1 MNEVSVRARSLG
13 LMSTAVL
20 AALAL
25 AGCSPAGD
33 ADTEA
38 SPTGAPADLCDAAA
52 PTGDAVEAVDVS
64 GDAGEPSEA
73 SFKAP
78 LEFDEPQ
85 RLVLDEGEGDPVASG
100 DYLQYAMTAYDA
112 VTGDEIGQLGYGE
125 GELLPS
131 LVSPEA
137 LGQFVG
143 CENIGSRLVLAL
155 PGTTAQDGTQS
166 NGQIYVFDM
175 LGTTPTAAWGED
187 QEPKAGMPTVELA
200 KDGAPT
206 VTIPEGAK
214 APETTELETLKAGD
228 GATVGEGDGVLV
240 QYTGVKLSDGSVFD
254 SSWDR
259 GTPAQFQTT
268 GVVEGFKKALEGQK
282 VGSQVLA
289 VIPPAEGYGASEG
302 HELQKETLV
311 FVVDILATQHIEAA
325 AATDVPAH

>member
-1 MNEVSVRARSLG
+1 
-13 LMSTAVL
+13 MSTAVL

-38 SPTGAPADLCDAAA
+38 SPSAAPADLCDAAA
-52 PTGDAVEAVDVS
+52 PTGDAVESVTVE
-64 GDAGEPSEA
+64 GEVGEPATA
-73 SFKAP
+73 SFEAP
-78 LEFDEPQ
+78 LEFDESQ
-85 RLVLDEGEGDPVASG
+85 RIVLEEGDGDPVASG

-112 VTGDEIGQLGYGE
+112 VTGDEIGQIGYE
-125 GELLPS
+125 EAELLPS

-155 PGTTAQDGTQS
+155 PGTTAADGTVS

-175 LGTTPTAAWGED
+175 LGTTPTAAWGEE
-187 QEPKAGMPTVELA
+187 QEPTAGLPTVELA
-200 KDGAPT
+200 EDGAPT
-206 VTIPEGAK
+206 ITIPEGAE
-214 APETTELETLKAGD
+214 APETTELSTLKAGD
-228 GATVGEGDGVLV
+228 GATVDEGDAVLV

-254 SSWDR
+254 SSWES

-289 VIPPAEGYGASEG
+289 VIPPVEGYGEG
-302 HELQKETLV
+302 EINDTDLVGETLV
-311 FVVDILATQHIEAA
+311 FVVDILATQHVAA
-325 AATDVPAH
+325 AATETPAE